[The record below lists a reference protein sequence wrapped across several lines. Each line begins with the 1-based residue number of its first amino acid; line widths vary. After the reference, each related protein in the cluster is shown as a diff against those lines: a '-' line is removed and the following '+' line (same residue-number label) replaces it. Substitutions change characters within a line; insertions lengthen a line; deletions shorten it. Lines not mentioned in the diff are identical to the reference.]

1 MQTKTN
7 RATQGEVRR
16 AQRLYARLTKEGKA
30 AARRLADRHGTTPAE
45 EVARADAS
53 MRRVSGRG
61 ALYRADIGIAK
72 ATPEEVRRALRREA
86 KRRGC
91 TVAEV
96 RRQELAAH
104 RRVSG
109 RGALYRADIM
119 G

>member
-1 MQTKTN
+1 MQTKKHK
-7 RATQGEVRR
+7 ATQGEMRR
-16 AQRLYARLTKEGKA
+16 AQRLYARFPKEGKA
-30 AARRLADRHGTTPAE
+30 AARRLADMHGTTPVE

-53 MRRVSGRG
+53 MRRVCGRG
-61 ALYRADIGIAK
+61 ALHHADIGVAK

-104 RRVSG
+104 RRVCG
-109 RGALYRADIM
+109 RGSLYRADIM